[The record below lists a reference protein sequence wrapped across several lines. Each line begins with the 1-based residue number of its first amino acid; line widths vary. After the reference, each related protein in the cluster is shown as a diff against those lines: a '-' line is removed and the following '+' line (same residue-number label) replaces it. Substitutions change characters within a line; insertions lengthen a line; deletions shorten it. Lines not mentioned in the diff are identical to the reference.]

1 MHQIPSSDEIVA
13 GGMNA
18 EGTDAVLQPNAF
30 VITPFTIN
38 VPQSALDDLTRRL
51 EMTRWPTRETVSDWS
66 QGVPLARVRAL
77 VDYWRTTDDWRRCK
91 AMLDAFGPYRTEIE
105 GLGIHCLHVRSRH
118 PHALPLVLSHGW
130 PGSVLEFAKGI
141 GPLTDPTGHGGNA
154 EDAFHVVIPSL
165 PGFGFSDQ
173 PTGTGWNVE
182 RTASAW
188 AALMRRLGSTHDAA
202 QGGDWGAGITT
213 HMAQLEP
220 EGLVGIHLNWPLV
233 MPAHIPTAA
242 LSADEQAAVAGVNTF
257 LGEGA
262 GDFRAQ
268 ATRPQTIGYSLA
280 DSPVGQLAWIYD
292 QFRDWTDSDGDSEK
306 VLTKDEILDDVML
319 YGWPDAAAASARFYW
334 ENRDVTMNMG
344 PVEKIPVACS
354 IFPHEI
360 YRAPRRWAE
369 QTYKQ
374 LIYWHELDR
383 GDHLAAL
390 EQPEIFVHELRAAFH
405 KPLFREHL
413 ASPLRGKSHAA
424 SSGRH

>member
-1 MHQIPSSDEIVA
+1 MNQIPSDEIV
-13 GGMNA
+13 
-18 EGTDAVLQPNAF
+18 EGSVTSTAMTVMPPSSTS
-30 VITPFTIN
+30 VITPFKIN
-38 VPQSALDDLTRRL
+38 VPQSALDDLKRRL

-77 VDYWRTTDDWRRCK
+77 VDYWRTTYDWRRCE
-91 AMLDAFGPYRTEIE
+91 AMLNAFGPYRTEIE
-105 GLGIHCLHVRSRH
+105 GLGIHFLHVRSRH
-118 PHALPLVLSHGW
+118 PNALPLVLSHGW
-130 PGSVLEFAKGI
+130 PGSVLEFAKVI
-141 GPLTDPTGHGGNA
+141 GPLTDSTGHGGKA
-154 EDAFHVVIPSL
+154 DDAFHVVIPSL

-188 AALMRRLGSTHDAA
+188 AELMRRLGYMHYAA

-233 MPAHIPTAA
+233 IPAHIPTAA
-242 LSADEQAAVAGVNTF
+242 LSVDEQVAVEGVNTF
-257 LGEGA
+257 LGEGS
-262 GDFRAQ
+262 GYFRAQ

-292 QFRDWTDSDGDSEK
+292 KFHDWTDSHGDPEN

-319 YGWPDAAAASARFYW
+319 YWLPDTAASSARFYW
-334 ENRDVTMNMG
+334 ENRDVTLNMG

-383 GDHLAAL
+383 GGHFAAL
-390 EQPEIFVHELRAAFH
+390 EQPELFVHELRAAFH
-405 KPLFREHL
+405 QPLFREYL
-413 ASPLRGKSHAA
+413 A
-424 SSGRH
+424 

>member
-1 MHQIPSSDEIVA
+1 MNQIPSDEIV
-13 GGMNA
+13 
-18 EGTDAVLQPNAF
+18 EGSVTSTAMTVMPPSSTS
-30 VITPFTIN
+30 VITPFKIN
-38 VPQSALDDLTRRL
+38 VPQSALDDLKRRL

-77 VDYWRTTDDWRRCK
+77 VDYWRTTYDWRRCE
-91 AMLDAFGPYRTEIE
+91 AMLNGLGQYRTAIDD
-105 GLGIHCLHVRSRH
+105 LGIHVLHVRSRH
-118 PHALPLVLSHGW
+118 QNALPILLSHSW
-130 PGSVLEFAKGI
+130 PGLVLEFAKVI

-154 EDAFHVVIPSL
+154 ADAFHVVIPSL

-173 PTGTGWNVE
+173 PSGTGWNVE

-188 AALMRRLGSTHDAA
+188 AELMRRLGYTHYAA

-213 HMAQLEP
+213 RMAQLEP
-220 EGLVGIHLNWPLV
+220 EGLVGIHLNWPFV
-233 MPAHIPTAA
+233 IPAHIPTEA
-242 LSADEQAAVAGVNTF
+242 LSVDEQAAVAGVNTF
-257 LGEGA
+257 LGEGS

-268 ATRPQTIGYSLA
+268 ATRPQTIGYGLA

-292 QFRDWTDSDGDSEK
+292 KFHAWTDSHGDPEK

-319 YGWPDAAAASARFYW
+319 YWLPDTAASSARFYW
-334 ENRDVTMNMG
+334 ENSDVTLNMG
-344 PVEKIPVACS
+344 PVERIPVACS

-383 GDHLAAL
+383 GGHFAAL
-390 EQPEIFVHELRAAFH
+390 EQPEIFVNELRAAFH
-405 KPLFREHL
+405 KPLFRAHL
-413 ASPLRGKSHAA
+413 A
-424 SSGRH
+424 